1 MNTMK
6 KTGGFTMIE
15 LMVVIA
21 IVAIMTTLAAPS
33 FKSLIQSNSMSSAV
47 NAFLAD
53 MRFARSEAL
62 RRGGSVVLCR
72 SDDPEAATP
81 VCGTGTGTNGWV
93 SGWVVYVDQNGNSAI
108 ESTEVL
114 RVQGPI
120 TSIDSISQLS
130 GSTRNKLEFT
140 ATGRF
145 TLSSTLS
152 LQFGGNANFSNETQ
166 RVVCV
171 SVGGRA
177 RVAGDGYASC

>member
-1 MNTMK
+1 MV
-6 KTGGFTMIE
+6 E

-21 IVAIMTTLAAPS
+21 IVAILTTLAAPS
-33 FKSLIQSNSMSSAV
+33 FKSLIQSNNISSAV
-47 NAFLAD
+47 NTFLAD

-62 RRGGSVVLCR
+62 RRGGGVVLCR

-81 VCGTGTGTNGWV
+81 ACSTGSGTAGWV
-93 SGWVVYVDQNGNSAI
+93 SGWIVYVDQNGNGTI
-108 ESTEVL
+108 ESAEVL
-114 RVQGPI
+114 RVQSPI
-120 TSIDSISQLS
+120 TSINSIRQTT
-130 GSTRNKLEFT
+130 GSARNSLEFT

-152 LQFGGNANFSNETQ
+152 LQFGGNPLFANEVQ

-177 RVAGDGYASC
+177 RIAGNGLESC

>member
-1 MNTMK
+1 MV
-6 KTGGFTMIE
+6 E

-21 IVAIMTTLAAPS
+21 IVAILTTLAAPS

-47 NAFLAD
+47 NSFLAD

-72 SDDPEAATP
+72 SDNPEATTP
-81 VCGTGTGTNGWV
+81 ACSTDSGTFGWV
-93 SGWVVYVDQNGNSAI
+93 SGWIVYVDQNANGTVESA
-108 ESTEVL
+108 EVL
-114 RVQGPI
+114 RVQSPI
-120 TSIDSISQLS
+120 TSINSIRQLS
-130 GSTRNKLEFT
+130 SGGTRNKLEFT

-152 LQFGGNANFSNETQ
+152 LQFGGNPLFSNEVQ

-177 RVAGDGYASC
+177 RIAGDGYASC